1 MKGTGIHKNLIF
13 KVMKSQEIKP
23 ENAKG
28 SVAYYCMGL
37 TGQMPYEDF
46 VEKVKAI
53 EDKETKAI
61 VIKLFQAAKL
71 QLNKANTLE
80 MSLLM
85 ASHFAWSFNSKRMKD
100 FPRNEDE
107 AKDAKDFMDFPWDL
121 ND

>member
-1 MKGTGIHKNLIF
+1 MKGTGIYNKLIL

-28 SVAYYCMGL
+28 SVAYDGMGL

-61 VIKLFQAAKL
+61 VIKLFQAARL